1 MKFVAAAL
9 RTQKDDGRIG
19 FSEKL
24 AYGCGGLADVG
35 ISVSMSA
42 YLLFYYT
49 DVAKVSAVAVGAIF
63 FASRLLGAFF
73 DLLIGLL
80 VDARQSKSGK
90 ARPWILHMSLPLAV
104 SGVLLFSSPNLP
116 DAGKYA
122 YIFITYTF
130 TNFFLSS
137 LNIPYGALNS
147 LMTQNPYER
156 SSLNVFR
163 MVMSLIGTLAVNN
176 CTLPLVKFLGDGKS
190 SWQLAAILYGAL
202 AVLFYLFTY
211 RFTKERVEQAKS
223 VKKVRIPVRED
234 FRSLLNNKYWFMLFV
249 VAAASYVLAPVSGGI
264 KIYYAQYVLGS
275 RTLIGLLATANT
287 LPRIAAMFFIAPL
300 VKHFGKRNAVIAGLA
315 VSAAGILLQ
324 IFNPYSISMAVAG
337 NLLRGMGNAPIT
349 GVSMAMLADT
359 VEYGYWKSSVHSE
372 GILFSMTN
380 FGKKFGSAV
389 GSALLPLALAFSGYV
404 AHTGTPSASA
414 VDAIKWLY
422 LALPLAVIVF
432 QIAVLS
438 RYKLDREYPEILE
451 DLNKRE
457 AM

>member
-1 MKFVAAAL
+1 MKFKTATL
-9 RTQKDDGRIG
+9 KTQKGDEKIG
-19 FSEKL
+19 ITEKL
-24 AYGCGGLADVG
+24 AYGCGSLADVG

-49 DVAKVSAVAVGAIF
+49 DVAKVSAVAVGTIF

-80 VDARQSKSGK
+80 VDAKQSKSGK

-104 SGVLLFSSPNLP
+104 SGVLMFSSPNLP

-249 VAAASYVLAPVSGGI
+249 VAAAS
-264 KIYYAQYVLGS
+264 
-275 RTLIGLLATANT
+275 
-287 LPRIAAMFFIAPL
+287 
-300 VKHFGKRNAVIAGLA
+300 
-315 VSAAGILLQ
+315 
-324 IFNPYSISMAVAG
+324 
-337 NLLRGMGNAPIT
+337 
-349 GVSMAMLADT
+349 
-359 VEYGYWKSSVHSE
+359 
-372 GILFSMTN
+372 
-380 FGKKFGSAV
+380 
-389 GSALLPLALAFSGYV
+389 
-404 AHTGTPSASA
+404 
-414 VDAIKWLY
+414 
-422 LALPLAVIVF
+422 
-432 QIAVLS
+432 
-438 RYKLDREYPEILE
+438 
-451 DLNKRE
+451 
-457 AM
+457 